1 MYKIILKEDL
11 VPNVHLL
18 RIEAPAIARKAQ
30 PGHFIMLRVDES
42 GERVPMTIADWDK
55 DEGSVTVVF
64 LEVGTTTRK
73 LALLETGD
81 SINNVVGPLGI
92 PVHVEKFGTVV
103 LIGGCY
109 GIGSIFPIAR
119 AMKEAGNKVI
129 SIIEARSRNLI
140 YWEDRIRSVSD
151 ELIVIAGDDTYQTK
165 GWVAEKFEEILSDNK
180 VDLAMAI
187 GCTFMMMRSSDMTRS
202 SGIKTMVH
210 LSPIMVDGTGMC
222 GCCRV
227 SVGGETRFA
236 CVHGPEFDGHQVDW
250 DLLIARQRAY
260 LGEEIYS
267 LQAFDCQNWQRS

>member
-1 MYKIILKEDL
+1 MYKVLLKEDL

-18 RIEAPAIARKAQ
+18 KIEAPAIARKAQ
-30 PGHFIMLRVDES
+30 PGNFIMLRVDES
-42 GERVPMTIADWDK
+42 GERIPMTIADWDK
-55 DEGSVTVVF
+55 DEGSITVVF

-81 SINNVVGPLGI
+81 SIRNVVGPLGI
-92 PVHVEKFGTVV
+92 PVHVEKVGTVV

-109 GIGSIFPIAR
+109 GIGSIYPIAR

-140 YWEDRIRSVSD
+140 YWEDRVRSVSD

-165 GWVAEKFEEILSDNK
+165 GWVLEKFEEILSENR
-180 VDLAMAI
+180 VDLVMAI
-187 GCTFMMMRSSDMTRS
+187 GCTFMMMRCSDMTRS

-227 SVGGETRFA
+227 SVSDKTRFA

-250 DLLIARQRAY
+250 DLLIARQSAY

-267 LQAFDCQNWQRS
+267 LQVFDCQNWQRS